1 MSLAQNS
8 RLAFR
13 DRLHADT
20 NAAASYERLKTSLAT
35 QHLDDRDTYAAAKAT
50 FVQSLGS

>member
-1 MSLAQNS
+1 MFLVQNS

-13 DRLHADT
+13 DRLRADA
-20 NAAASYERLKTSLAT
+20 NAAASYESLKTSLST
-35 QHLDDRDTYAAAKAT
+35 QHLDDRDTYAATKAT